1 MEDTKKGGCHNLIM
15 YTGSKEIIL
24 SIDTSSHN
32 KLTVGLSLQDAKRI
46 IEEEFDYRKSQGVLP
61 LIARVIRENNLD
73 FSKLTAIEVNVGPGS
88 FTGLR
93 VGVCIANTLGEIL
106 QIPINSQPVGLLV
119 EPIYS

>member
-1 MEDTKKGGCHNLIM
+1 M

-61 LIARVIRENNLD
+61 LIARVIKENNLD